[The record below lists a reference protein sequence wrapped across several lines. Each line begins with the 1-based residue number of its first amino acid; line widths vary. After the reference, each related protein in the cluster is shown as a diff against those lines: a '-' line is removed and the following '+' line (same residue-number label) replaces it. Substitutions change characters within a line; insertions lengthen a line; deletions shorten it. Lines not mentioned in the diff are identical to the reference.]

1 MLGRHPAPEACR
13 WCMLVVVVEV
23 VVMIVVAV
31 AVDPARVHG
40 RKLPVAACLTAFSL
54 FFPPHPH
61 RPWSKPLMVY
71 DGVAPTSNPPR
82 SSGDTNFAGVIN
94 AVRVV
99 SRSISPQ
106 MSVNS
111 ISPAHPHADER
122 AKSTKIPTR
131 KLSPLLFMNR
141 TGAWWVCG
149 AGAGRARPATR
160 ARPPSLGRHHPG
172 AADNTS
178 TRRARQIGRSVPAQ

>member
-1 MLGRHPAPEACR
+1 
-13 WCMLVVVVEV
+13 MLVVVVEV

-71 DGVAPTSNPPR
+71 DGVAPTSDPPR

-106 MSVNS
+106 RASIRFRPLIRVQMS
-111 ISPAHPHADER
+111 
-122 AKSTKIPTR
+122 
-131 KLSPLLFMNR
+131 
-141 TGAWWVCG
+141 
-149 AGAGRARPATR
+149 GRNQEKY
-160 ARPPSLGRHHPG
+160 PPENCH
-172 AADNTS
+172 
-178 TRRARQIGRSVPAQ
+178 RSFS